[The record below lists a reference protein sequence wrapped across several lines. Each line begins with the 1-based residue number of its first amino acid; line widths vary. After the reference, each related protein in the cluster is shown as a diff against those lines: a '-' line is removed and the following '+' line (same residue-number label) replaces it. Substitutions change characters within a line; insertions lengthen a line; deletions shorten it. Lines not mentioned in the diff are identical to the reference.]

1 MSAKENA
8 RQAWKEILGVVG
20 VDGGKE
26 KMEDDVF
33 DESKET
39 VDDAKG
45 QQYNNS

>member
-26 KMEDDVF
+26 KWRMMCLM
-33 DESKET
+33 S
-39 VDDAKG
+39 
-45 QQYNNS
+45 